1 MAKIALFEA
10 ADLVKTPTEV
20 PRDVVRTLKLFQT
33 VLRIVFEHY
42 HSGYR
47 ADKRGQ
53 LRSLEEFKSLKAKLK
68 QHQAVP
74 FVRPIFNQ
82 IEAINRAFIEKY
94 QSQRQLKKQSAAA
107 PLAAVLRAWNTKNIP
122 AILRAASPVAA
133 LVAQHRQAAVDPLH
147 SKFNPYYIEN
157 PMFFISASF
166 LEMFERE
173 QIEAV
178 MNLDLDQYRYSYL
191 PLPPDKQGD
200 FQYLGYYMLKL
211 KNNQDPVSITG
222 KDAKKYFDLAFT
234 GSKYQELVTAI
245 TNYLHNNDKALIPAI
260 MAGIREFP
268 EINELNEKAKQGVS
282 RVFRGIG
289 GEPSV
294 TKIIQQDRA
303 ARYVATSTSHRVAE
317 NFALQRG
324 HLEDRNTRRVEDAVI
339 ITYAVGPE
347 SILFDT
353 TIFGGLF
360 GEGEILIDVSKAT
373 VEETE
378 TL

>member
-10 ADLVKTPTEV
+10 AELVKTPVEV

-33 VLRIVFEHY
+33 VLRIVFDHY
-42 HSGYR
+42 HSEYR
-47 ADKRGQ
+47 SDKRGQ

-68 QHQAVP
+68 QYQSVP
-74 FVRPIFNQ
+74 FVRPIFAQ
-82 IEAINRAFIEKY
+82 IEAINRAYIEKY
-94 QSQRQLKKQSAAA
+94 QSQRQLKKQNISA
-107 PLAAVLRAWNTKNIP
+107 PLAAVMAAWNTKNIS
-122 AILRAASPVAA
+122 AILQAARPVSA
-133 LVAQHRQAAVDPLH
+133 LVAQHRRATAEPLQG
-147 SKFNPYYIEN
+147 KFNPYYIEN
-157 PMFFISASF
+157 PLFFISASF

-178 MNLDLDQYRYSYL
+178 MNLDLNEYRYSYL

-211 KNNQDPVSITG
+211 RNNQEPVSITG
-222 KDAKKYFDLAFT
+222 KEAKKYFDLAFD
-234 GSKYQELVTAI
+234 GSKYRELVTDI
-245 TNYLHNNDKALIPAI
+245 TNYLHNNNKELIPKI
-260 MAGIREFP
+260 VAGIQEFP
-268 EINELNEKAKQGVS
+268 EIAELNEKAKQGVT
-282 RVFRGIG
+282 RVYRGVG
-289 GEPSV
+289 GEPSI
-294 TKIIQQDRA
+294 TKILRQDRES
-303 ARYVATSTSHRVAE
+303 RYVATSTSHSVAE

-324 HLEDRNTRRVEDAVI
+324 HLEDRNLRRVEDAVI
-339 ITYAVGPE
+339 ITYTVGPA

-360 GEGEILIDVSKAT
+360 GEGEVLIDVSKAA

>member
-10 ADLVKTPTEV
+10 AELVKTPVEV

-42 HSGYR
+42 HSEYR
-47 ADKRGQ
+47 RDKRGQ

-68 QHQAVP
+68 QYQSVP
-74 FVRPIFNQ
+74 FVRPIFAQ
-82 IEAINRAFIEKY
+82 IEAINRAYIEKY
-94 QSQRQLKKQSAAA
+94 QSQRQLKKQNISA
-107 PLAAVLRAWNTKNIP
+107 PLAAVMAAWNTKNIS
-122 AILRAASPVAA
+122 AILQAARPVSA
-133 LVAQHRQAAVDPLH
+133 LVAQHQRATAEPLQG
-147 SKFNPYYIEN
+147 KFNPYYIEN
-157 PMFFISASF
+157 PLFFISASF

-178 MNLDLDQYRYSYL
+178 MNLDLNEYRYSYL

-211 KNNQDPVSITG
+211 RNTQDPVSITG
-222 KDAKKYFDLAFT
+222 KDAKKYFDLAFS
-234 GSKYQELVTAI
+234 GSKYQELVTDI
-245 TNYLHNNDKALIPAI
+245 TNYLHNNDKALIPKI
-260 MAGIREFP
+260 VAGIQEFP
-268 EINELNEKAKQGVS
+268 EIAELNEKAKQGIE
-282 RVFRGIG
+282 RVYRGVG

-294 TKIIQQDRA
+294 TRILQQDRA
-303 ARYVATSTSHRVAE
+303 TRFVATSTSHSVAE

-324 HLEDRNTRRVEDAVI
+324 HLEDRRTRRVEDAVI

-360 GEGEILIDVSKAT
+360 GEGEVLIDVTKAA

>member
-10 ADLVKTPTEV
+10 AELVKTPGEV

-42 HSGYR
+42 HSEYR
-47 ADKRGQ
+47 RDKRGQ

-68 QHQAVP
+68 QYQSVP
-74 FVRPIFNQ
+74 FVRPIFAQ
-82 IEAINRAFIEKY
+82 IEAINRAYIEKY
-94 QSQRQLKKQSAAA
+94 QSQRQLKKQNISA
-107 PLAAVLRAWNTKNIP
+107 PLAAVMAAWNTKNIS
-122 AILRAASPVAA
+122 AILQAARPVSA
-133 LVAQHRQAAVDPLH
+133 LVAQHQRATAEPLQG
-147 SKFNPYYIEN
+147 KFNPYYIEN
-157 PMFFISASF
+157 PLFFISASF

-178 MNLDLDQYRYSYL
+178 MNLDLNEYRYSYL

-211 KNNQDPVSITG
+211 RNTQDPVSITG
-222 KDAKKYFDLAFT
+222 KDAKKYFDLAFS
-234 GSKYQELVTAI
+234 GSKYQELVTDI
-245 TNYLHNNDKALIPAI
+245 TNYLHNNDKALIPKI
-260 MAGIREFP
+260 VAGIQEFP
-268 EINELNEKAKQGVS
+268 EIAELNEKAKQGIE
-282 RVFRGIG
+282 RVYRGVG

-294 TKIIQQDRA
+294 TRILQQDRA
-303 ARYVATSTSHRVAE
+303 TRFVATSTSHSVAE

-324 HLEDRNTRRVEDAVI
+324 HLEDRRTRRVEDAVI

-353 TIFGGLF
+353 TVFGGLF
-360 GEGEILIDVSKAT
+360 GEGEVLIDVTKAA

>member
-10 ADLVKTPTEV
+10 AELVKTPVEV

-42 HSGYR
+42 HSEYR
-47 ADKRGQ
+47 RDKRGQ

-68 QHQAVP
+68 QYQSVP
-74 FVRPIFNQ
+74 FVRPIFAQ
-82 IEAINRAFIEKY
+82 IEAINRAYIEKY
-94 QSQRQLKKQSAAA
+94 QSQRQLKKQNISA
-107 PLAAVLRAWNTKNIP
+107 PLAAVMAAWNTKNIS
-122 AILRAASPVAA
+122 AILQAARPVSA
-133 LVAQHRQAAVDPLH
+133 LVAQHQRAAAEPLQG
-147 SKFNPYYIEN
+147 KFNPYYIEN
-157 PMFFISASF
+157 PLFFISASF

-178 MNLDLDQYRYSYL
+178 MNLDLNEYRYSYL

-211 KNNQDPVSITG
+211 RNTQDPVSITG
-222 KDAKKYFDLAFT
+222 KDAKKYFDLAFS
-234 GSKYQELVTAI
+234 GSKYQELVTDI
-245 TNYLHNNDKALIPAI
+245 TNYLHNNNKELIPKI
-260 MAGIREFP
+260 VAGIQEFP
-268 EINELNEKAKQGVS
+268 EIAELNEKAKQGIE
-282 RVFRGIG
+282 RVYRGVG

-294 TKIIQQDRA
+294 TRILQQDRA
-303 ARYVATSTSHRVAE
+303 TRFVATSTSHSVAE

-324 HLEDRNTRRVEDAVI
+324 HLEDRRTRRVEDAVI

-360 GEGEILIDVSKAT
+360 GEGEVLIDVTKAA

>member
-82 IEAINRAFIEKY
+82 IESINRAFIQKY
-94 QSQRQLKKQSAAA
+94 QSQRQLKKQSVRA
-107 PLAAVLRAWNTKNIP
+107 PLAAVLQAWNTKNIP

-133 LVAQHRQAAVDPLH
+133 LVAQHRQAAVDPLY

-260 MAGIREFP
+260 VAGIREFP